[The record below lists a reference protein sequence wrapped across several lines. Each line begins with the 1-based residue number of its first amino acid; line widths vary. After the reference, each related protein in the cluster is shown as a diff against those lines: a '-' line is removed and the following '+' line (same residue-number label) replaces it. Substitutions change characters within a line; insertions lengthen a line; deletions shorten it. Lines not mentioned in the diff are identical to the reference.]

1 MNSRRLH
8 ITLLAALA
16 GGAAYVFTGALQAT
30 HGDFG
35 GSHNTLDSTAE
46 YLVTAGFA
54 AALFL
59 TAPAYRVLGALAGA
73 PRAGIAAMAPQ
84 LVIGVMCVVSVLNGE
99 DPAVFNAVAPLCIL
113 TWLVSSIVL
122 GVKLKRNGAVPA
134 AVAVA
139 VPLLLVTTIVL
150 SIVGGPL
157 LTGAFWL
164 VVAGHALR
172 EGTPRAVLA

>member
-16 GGAAYVFTGALQAT
+16 GGAAYVFTGAIQAT

-35 GSHNTLDSTAE
+35 GTHNTLDSNAE

-73 PRAGIAAMAPQ
+73 PRIGIVAMVPQ
-84 LVIGVMCVVSVLNGE
+84 LVIGAMCVVSVLNGE
-99 DPAVFNAVAPLCIL
+99 DPAFFNAVAPLCIL
-113 TWLVSSIVL
+113 IWLVSSLVL
-122 GVKLKRNGAVPA
+122 GVKLKRNGAVPP
-134 AVAVA
+134 AVAIA
-139 VPLLLVTTIVL
+139 IPLLLVTTIAL

-164 VVAGHALR
+164 AAATHVLR
-172 EGTPRAVLA
+172 EGTPRVVLA